1 MTLRQ
6 VPRDSSDIVD
16 GGRAQ
21 ALPPFV
27 SAVRIRPPG
36 GPVSS
41 SNPFSPEV
49 VAAVTAHM
57 NDDHPE
63 DTLLICRAL
72 GGRPEATAARMTGL
86 DGDGGDYAV
95 TVDDTEHAVRI
106 PWARPLTER
115 PQIRAEVVRMYQ
127 EACERLGVAPRNRR

>member
-1 MTLRQ
+1 MS
-6 VPRDSSDIVD
+6 P
-16 GGRAQ
+16 
-21 ALPPFV
+21 
-27 SAVRIRPPG
+27 
-36 GPVSS
+36 

-57 NDDHPE
+57 NGDHPE

-72 GGRPEATAARMTGL
+72 GGQPEATAARMTGL

-95 TVDDTEHAVRI
+95 TVDGTEHAVRV

-115 PQIRAEVVRMYQ
+115 AQIRAEVVRMYQ
-127 EACERLGVAPRNRR
+127 EACNRLGVTPRGRH

>member
-1 MTLRQ
+1 M
-6 VPRDSSDIVD
+6 P
-16 GGRAQ
+16 
-21 ALPPFV
+21 
-27 SAVRIRPPG
+27 
-36 GPVSS
+36 S

-72 GGRPEATAARMTGL
+72 GGRPEATAARMVGL

-95 TVDDTEHAVRI
+95 TVDGVEHTVRI

-115 PQIRAEVVRMYQ
+115 PQIRAEVVRMYR
-127 EACERLGVAPRNRR
+127 EARERLGAAPREHR

>member
-1 MTLRQ
+1 MS
-6 VPRDSSDIVD
+6 P
-16 GGRAQ
+16 
-21 ALPPFV
+21 
-27 SAVRIRPPG
+27 
-36 GPVSS
+36 

-57 NDDHPE
+57 NGDHPE

-72 GGRPEATAARMTGL
+72 GGLPGADAARMTGL

-95 TVDDTEHAVRI
+95 TVDGTEHAVRV

-115 PQIRAEVVRMYQ
+115 AQIRAEVVRMYR
-127 EACERLGVAPRNRR
+127 EACEKLGAAPRGQH